1 MRILKHILDF
11 YINASIHVALSV
23 YALTWITLIEFGV
36 SYDESVLY
44 FNFFGTITGY
54 NFVKYFGLAKF
65 HHRSLA
71 NWLKVIQ
78 LFSLICFAALCYYAI
93 QLETKTWAF
102 ILVLGTIT
110 FFYAVPFLP
119 RKVFVDSNQ
128 NLREISGL
136 KIYVIALVWSAVTV
150 LLPIVDNDL
159 TITADVLIT
168 VLQRFVLV
176 LVLMIPFEIR
186 DLRYD
191 SLKLSTIPQRIGLKN
206 TKLIGVILLMVFFL
220 SEFMK
225 DETNQTLA
233 ILMGVVM
240 FITLLFIIF
249 SKENQGKYYSAFWVE
264 GLPVLWLVLML
275 FYGAS

>member
-78 LFSLICFAALCYYAI
+78 LFSLICFAALSYYAI

>member
-23 YALTWITLIEFGV
+23 YALTWITLIEFDI

-78 LFSLICFAALCYYAI
+78 LFSLICFVALGYYAI

-102 ILVLGTIT
+102 ICVLGTIT

-150 LLPIVDNDL
+150 LIPIIDNDL
-159 TITADVLIT
+159 TISTDALIT
-168 VLQRFVLV
+168 ALQRFVLV

-186 DLRYD
+186 DLGYD
-191 SLKLSTIPQRIGLKN
+191 SLKLATIPQRIGLNK
-206 TKLIGVILLMVFFL
+206 TKIIGIVLLMVFFL
-220 SEFMK
+220 TEFMK
-225 DETNQTLA
+225 DETTRINA
-233 ILMGVVM
+233 ILNGIMMVVTLI
-240 FITLLFIIF
+240 FIVF

-264 GLPVLWLVLML
+264 GLPVFWLILL
-275 FYGAS
+275 LLYGDR